1 MMGPMRARSLL
12 LLAGAA
18 LLAGCGGSSGGND
31 STAPVKPRGPANAD
45 LRKQIQVASTARP
58 GDFPRVRQGESLQ
71 QLADR
76 IAKPGTKAGLATS
89 IFTPG
94 VNRFAFGVLDD
105 KNAFVY
111 RKTAVYVADSPEATA
126 RGPYPAPLDVLVTDP
141 PFRSQ
146 TAASEKDPFAAVYAA
161 PVPLSK
167 PGSAAVLVVSER
179 PGQPIYTGA
188 PTQIQVKSKAQD
200 KIPAV
205 GERPPTVTTDTVQE
219 AGGDIKSIDTRVPPD
234 DMHSVNFADVVGKKP
249 VALLFATPALCQ
261 SRVCG
266 PVVDIAAQ
274 LKARYGKR
282 MTFIHQ
288 EVYVD
293 NDVNKGLREPLKQF
307 NLDTEPWLFTFD
319 RQGRVAAR
327 LEGSFGFNAFER
339 AIRAALN

>member
-1 MMGPMRARSLL
+1 MIVGLMRPPIVIISV
-12 LLAGAA
+12 LA
-18 LLAGCGGSSGGND
+18 LAGCGGGSDEKSSG
-31 STAPVKPRGPANAD
+31 PVKPRGPSSAE
-45 LRKQIQVASTARP
+45 LRRQIAVASTAKV
-58 GDFPRVRQGESLQ
+58 GDFPRVRQGETLQ
-71 QLADR
+71 ALADR
-76 IAKPGTKAGLATS
+76 IARPGTQAGLATS
-89 IFTPG
+89 VFTPG
-94 VNRFAFGVLDD
+94 VNRLAFGVLDK

-111 RKTAVYVADSPEATA
+111 RKTAVYVADSPGATA

-146 TAASEKDPFAAVYAA
+146 TAASEKDPFAAVYNAR
-161 PVPLSK
+161 VLLRR
-167 PGSAAVLVVSER
+167 PGTAAVLVVSER

-188 PTQIQVKSKAQD
+188 PTQIQIKSRAAD
-200 KIPAV
+200 EIPDV
-205 GERPPTVTTDTVQE
+205 GERPPAVTTDTVQA

-249 VALLFATPALCQ
+249 VALLFATPQLCQ

-288 EVYVD
+288 EVYEG
-293 NDVNKGLREPLKQF
+293 NDVNKGLRKPLREF
-307 NLDTEPWLFTFD
+307 HLDTEPWLFTVD

-327 LEGSFGFNAFER
+327 LEGSFGFAAFQR
-339 AIRAALN
+339 AIQAALR